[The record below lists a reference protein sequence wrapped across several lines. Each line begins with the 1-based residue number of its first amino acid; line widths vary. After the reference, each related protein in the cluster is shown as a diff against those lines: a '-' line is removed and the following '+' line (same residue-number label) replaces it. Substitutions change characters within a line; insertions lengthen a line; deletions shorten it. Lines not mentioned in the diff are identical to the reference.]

1 MKASLIIAVYKDV
14 RALELILE
22 SLATQIYKDFEVIVA
37 EDGESEEMLVF
48 VAQAQKKYPFI
59 IKHTRQEDCGVR
71 KARSQNNAIVASEGE
86 YLIFI
91 DGDCLLYSGFI
102 DGHVTL
108 AQKGRV
114 LSGRRI
120 DLNADLSAKIRGG
133 VLASQEIEK
142 KLLTKYLYLAF
153 DKSVKFEQGIY
164 VNPRG
169 FIYKTFFANKKRST
183 AILGCNFSC
192 WREDIVALNGFDESY
207 GESAVSDDMDWDWR
221 FKGYG
226 LEIYSCKNVANMMHL
241 DHKAHNRGDA
251 SHLVEKMFQNRDAKK
266 YVCEMGLNTH

>member
-22 SLATQIYKDFEVIVA
+22 SLVTQTHKDFEVIVA

-48 VAQAQKKYPFI
+48 VTQAQKKYPFV
-59 IKHTRQEDCGVR
+59 IKHTRQEDNGVR

-108 AQKGRV
+108 SQKGRV

-120 DLNADLSAKIRGG
+120 DLNADLSAKIRSG

-164 VNPRG
+164 VKPRG

-226 LEIYSCKNVANMMHL
+226 LEIHSCKNVANMMHL